1 MLLPQ
6 VQADPADKIKFADS
20 LEDECYRD
28 PNRAVWQLN
37 KQRWLDLYTGNHFAD
52 PLVSTG
58 IAVQSLEPEQV
69 NRAKRAS
76 EVCKLVYNRV
86 MNAVLAMLAGQVA
99 NPPKVVFSA
108 RESGEPPI
116 YYLNGFVQ
124 NPALTQIAAMAGA
137 ADADAQQMAKFF
149 GPDHPDAVG
158 AAAQAGQ
165 SVPLP
170 PELVQQVQML
180 IDQGKMATMQARMAG
195 MPPPR
200 NIVPPE
206 ALVEITDQTT
216 AQFTQTIF
224 DALWEQCGGVEATA
238 ENVLNKKVLGWQ
250 PTLFEYDRTKIEYGD
265 SPITMTNMEGTQVF
279 FDPMTSSFRPP
290 RYVIMKEPVSYEEA
304 VAKYPE
310 LDISGAL
317 KQKFSEGSLG
327 ARSRNGTQTGRLF
340 NIQFA
345 RNMAVVRTIWYRD
358 WPYPMDPDEAM
369 TSGKISVQQV
379 PDGGMEEVP
388 DPATGTTMQRPS
400 MRQTMV
406 SNQTGTQDIIPGHPE
421 WPIVYGIREIRD
433 IEGEIV
439 YDQRCKLCDIPVTN
453 NVNIPIPFSPYG
465 YGEPERLDGL
475 QMAINR
481 VLSDLVTFHRYNAY
495 PPEVCDSSVATT
507 IGGQLRTHRTKPD
520 ALIVVPPDVRALLG
534 GDISKVTQYLQIP
547 PMPAEAWKLLEFLV
561 EAIDKEANNTDVQ
574 QGAAP
579 AGTSGEWVANLQA
592 AANQVAQVTSKST
605 ESWLKANVKLFVDF
619 ITNEMTDQDVMKY
632 TSKYPPAIAAAFR
645 RRQKALYID
654 ISVGIQSGSEAA
666 KQGQT
671 NSLIMAKQAG
681 IQVAD
686 PEILSRLNVDPDSQL
701 KQQAEWIQ
709 KMRDSGLVEAQA
721 EQAVTSGANNEKKD
735 KGQVNAAQQTPQG

>member
-250 PTLFEYDRTKIEYGD
+250 PTLFEYDRTKIEYGPRRG
-265 SPITMTNMEGTQVF
+265 SCWN
-279 FDPMTSSFRPP
+279 SSSKRSTRRPTTP
-290 RYVIMKEPVSYEEA
+290 TCSRARRRPVHRAVGGEPSGRGESGGAGHEPGDRSVAQAGRAA
-304 VAKYPE
+304 VRPLHHQRDDRA
-310 LDISGAL
+310 
-317 KQKFSEGSLG
+317 
-327 ARSRNGTQTGRLF
+327 GR
-340 NIQFA
+340 A
-345 RNMAVVRTIWYRD
+345 EVH
-358 WPYPMDPDEAM
+358 
-369 TSGKISVQQV
+369 QQV
-379 PDGGMEEVP
+379 PAG
-388 DPATGTTMQRPS
+388 
-400 MRQTMV
+400 
-406 SNQTGTQDIIPGHPE
+406 
-421 WPIVYGIREIRD
+421 
-433 IEGEIV
+433 
-439 YDQRCKLCDIPVTN
+439 
-453 NVNIPIPFSPYG
+453 
-465 YGEPERLDGL
+465 
-475 QMAINR
+475 
-481 VLSDLVTFHRYNAY
+481 DL
-495 PPEVCDSSVATT
+495 
-507 IGGQLRTHRTKPD
+507 
-520 ALIVVPPDVRALLG
+520 
-534 GDISKVTQYLQIP
+534 
-547 PMPAEAWKLLEFLV
+547 EAFK
-561 EAIDKEANNTDVQ
+561 
-574 QGAAP
+574 
-579 AGTSGEWVANLQA
+579 
-592 AANQVAQVTSKST
+592 
-605 ESWLKANVKLFVDF
+605 
-619 ITNEMTDQDVMKY
+619 
-632 TSKYPPAIAAAFR
+632 
-645 RRQKALYID
+645 RRQKALYLD
-654 ISVGIQSGSEAA
+654 ISVEIQSGSAAA

-671 NSLIMAKQAG
+671 QSLVAAKQAG
-681 IQVAD
+681 
-686 PEILSRLNVDPDSQL
+686 
-701 KQQAEWIQ
+701 
-709 KMRDSGLVEAQA
+709 
-721 EQAVTSGANNEKKD
+721 
-735 KGQVNAAQQTPQG
+735 